1 MQTNDNNVNNS
12 TDRKSCRDRSALKRG
27 MQPGLYNA
35 SKALSQVEDGEGLR
49 PSLVS
54 WLCPVPIGPFSQA
67 ATYRPDR
74 IIPDGTSIPLLARL
88 ALSGW
93 GYTDFHAVVNFAFTE
108 FSEVRSGF
116 R

>member
-54 WLCPVPIGPFSQA
+54 WLCPVPAHKLRERVP
-67 ATYRPDR
+67 
-74 IIPDGTSIPLLARL
+74 
-88 ALSGW
+88 
-93 GYTDFHAVVNFAFTE
+93 
-108 FSEVRSGF
+108 
-116 R
+116 